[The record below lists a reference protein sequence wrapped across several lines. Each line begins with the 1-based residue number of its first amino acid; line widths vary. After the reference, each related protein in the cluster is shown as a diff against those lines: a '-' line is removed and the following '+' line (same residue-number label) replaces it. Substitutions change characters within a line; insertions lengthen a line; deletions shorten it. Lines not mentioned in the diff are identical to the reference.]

1 MTNTHTTARIFKTA
15 WFTKAAKKARIRD
28 EELCAALR
36 QVMQGQADDTTAAC
50 SKNVLTTI
58 DTVQSSLPK
67 ADNTGFIPICLP
79 KKTEAIL
86 IQTSLPNSKS

>member
-1 MTNTHTTARIFKTA
+1 MTDTNTTARIFKTA
-15 WFTKAAKKARIRD
+15 WFAKAAKKARIRD

-36 QVMQGQADDTTAAC
+36 QVMQGQADDTAAAC

-79 KKTEAIL
+79 KKTEVIL
-86 IQTSLPNSKS
+86 IQMSLPNSKS